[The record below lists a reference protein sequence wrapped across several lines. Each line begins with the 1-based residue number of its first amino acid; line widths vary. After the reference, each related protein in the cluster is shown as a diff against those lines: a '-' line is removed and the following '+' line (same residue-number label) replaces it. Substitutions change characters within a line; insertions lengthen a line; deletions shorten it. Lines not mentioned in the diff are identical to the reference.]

1 MNSPTIIVN
10 PDFEE
15 LESARLKAMKLC
27 EEANTWLKS
36 ITPEEFRNACDARE
50 CALVFDGFE
59 ASAQSK
65 AIIGGQIVDLM
76 VGAKA
81 EKTIE
86 AGGFGSMWFDAEIS
100 DPAFGSQ
107 KRLVRVA
114 LVPKSYHFR
123 FGGEYKFV
131 FAILDPLA

>member
-1 MNSPTIIVN
+1 MNPPTIIVN
-10 PDFEE
+10 PDFDQ
-15 LESARLKAMKLC
+15 LEKARLEAIKMC

-36 ITPEEFRNACDARE
+36 ITPEEFRNALDARE
-50 CALVFDGFE
+50 CALVLDGFE
-59 ASAQSK
+59 VSAQSK

-86 AGGFGSMWFDAEIS
+86 AGSFGSMWFDAEIS
-100 DPAFGSQ
+100 DPAFGFQ

-123 FGGEYKFV
+123 FGGEYRFC
-131 FAILDPLA
+131 FAILDPLS